1 LNAVELAPRPMR
13 ARLIYVV
20 GPSGA
25 GKDTLLGFA
34 RERLAGSWVMFAHRY
49 ITRAPD
55 AGAENHIALT
65 PEEFARRA
73 QQGLFALEWQSHQM
87 RYGVGI
93 EIDAWLAAGCTVV
106 VNGSRAYLSEA
117 RERYPSLQPVLVDAA
132 PEVRAM
138 RLSSRGRETAEQ
150 VRARLVRQPSFDF
163 PSGDVIRIENSG
175 LLADAGAALID
186 VLTR

>member
-1 LNAVELAPRPMR
+1 MR
-13 ARLIYVV
+13 ARLVYVM

-34 RERLAGSWVMFAHRY
+34 RERLAGSSVMFAHRY
-49 ITRAPD
+49 ITRGHD
-55 AGAENHIALT
+55 AGGENHVGLT
-65 PEEFARRA
+65 PDEFARRA
-73 QQGLFALEWQSHQM
+73 EHGLFSLEWRSHQL
-87 RYGVGI
+87 RYGIGI

-106 VNGSRAYLSEA
+106 VNGSRAYLDQA
-117 RERYPSLQPVLVDAA
+117 RERYPFLQPVLVDAA

-138 RLSSRGRETAEQ
+138 RLSSRGRESAEQ

-163 PSGDVIRIENSG
+163 PVSEVIRIDNSG
-175 LLADAGAALID
+175 LLAHAGAQLID

>member
-1 LNAVELAPRPMR
+1 LSAAVFVPRAMH
-13 ARLIYVV
+13 ARLIYLM

-34 RERLAGSWVMFAHRY
+34 RERLAGSAVMFAHRY
-49 ITRAPD
+49 ITRSSD
-55 AGAENHIALT
+55 AAGENHIALT

-73 QQGLFALEWQSHQM
+73 ECGLFALEWHSHQL
-87 RYGVGI
+87 RYGIGI

-106 VNGSRAYLSEA
+106 VNGSRAYLSDA

-138 RLSSRGRETAEQ
+138 RLSSRGRESAEQ

-163 PSGDVIRIENSG
+163 PAGEVIKIDNSG
-175 LLADAGAALID
+175 LLADAGADLID